1 MNNLV
6 LPKRAICA
14 GRIMSAK
21 RVDPNTNG
29 LFSSEVTI
37 VTLLVASAKDV
48 AGAVMNELLGRQS
61 FTIGLNMSD
70 SFAKTNLL
78 FEGNYVALDVDVCV
92 ADKTQ
97 YEIDG
102 DAFYH
107 TEDHLSVR
115 DMFNASD
122 EDIHNMLYPDA
133 LQAAFDAN
141 SRVFKG
147 LDVAAIATIS
157 ASTAEKSIATT
168 IEKLQAK
175 RDQNVLVISASSSAP
190 KTVTR
195 AENLDKLIAD
205 LEARTKTATPAL
217 KPTLEAKLNRLKEQ
231 RATLA

>member
-1 MNNLV
+1 MKNLV

-37 VTLLVASAKDV
+37 VTMLVASAKDV
-48 AGAVMNELLGRQS
+48 NGGVINELLGRQA
-61 FTIGLNMSD
+61 FTVSVNMTD
-70 SFAKTNLL
+70 AFAKTNLL
-78 FEGNYVALDVDVCV
+78 FEGNYVAFDVDMCIAEV
-92 ADKTQ
+92 TQ
-97 YEIDG
+97 YELDG
-102 DAFYH
+102 DYEYH
-107 TEDHLSVR
+107 TETHNSVR
-115 DMFNASD
+115 DLFNASD

-133 LQAAFDAN
+133 LQAAFAAN
-141 SRVFKG
+141 SRVFTG

-157 ASTAEKSIATT
+157 ADTAEKSIATT

-190 KTVTR
+190 KTITR
-195 AENLDKLIAD
+195 AENLDRLIAD
-205 LEARTKTATPAL
+205 LEARAKTATPAL

-231 RATLA
+231 RAALV